1 MSRKREQ
8 PEAGSELLLYRT
20 ADARTR
26 VEVRLQGDS
35 VWLTQAQMAA
45 LYQVSAKTISEH
57 LGNVLDE
64 GECAPERT
72 IRKFRIVQ
80 IEGGREVRPITM
92 ADWIAKLDDFL
103 RLGERDIL
111 THAGSVNH
119 AAALQHAE
127 RAFDLYRQRQRQR
140 QDKTL
145 TAVDRDFNAA
155 TRTLQRIANSTRKPA
170 AKKKDTDT

>member
-1 MSRKREQ
+1 MSRQREQ
-8 PEAGSELLLYRT
+8 PETGSEPLLYRT
-20 ADARTR
+20 SDARTR

-64 GECAPERT
+64 GECEPERT
-72 IRKFRIVQ
+72 IRKFRIVR
-80 IEGGREVRPITM
+80 IEGGREVRPMTM

-127 RAFDLYRQRQRQR
+127 RAFDLYRQRQ
-140 QDKTL
+140 DKAL
-145 TAVDRDFNAA
+145 TAVDRDFDAA